1 MSKASF
7 LAGVRAARVVLRD
20 VIAGS
25 DERTLATATVPGMD
39 WTAKDVLSHL
49 IGYDQ
54 AILQALKDIREG
66 RAYRWGWTYPNF
78 DPWNESNVGPRRGQ
92 PFSAVNAELET
103 SRAALLRDLEGWP
116 AVGGPFGPD
125 TWDGHKS
132 EISWL
137 APHEREHAEMIAKL
151 SARTA
156 P

>member
-1 MSKASF
+1 MSKADF
-7 LAGVRAARVVLRD
+7 LAGVRAARSELREVL
-20 VIAGS
+20 AGS
-25 DERTLATATVPGMD
+25 DERTLATATVPGLD

-66 RAYRWGWTYPNF
+66 RAFRWGWTYPDF
-78 DPWNESNVGPRRGQ
+78 DPWNESNVGPRRAQ
-92 PFSAVNAELET
+92 PFSAVRAELET

-116 AVGGPFGPD
+116 EQTGPFGTD
-125 TWDGHKS
+125 TWDERRS

-151 SARTA
+151 GTRTA
-156 P
+156 L